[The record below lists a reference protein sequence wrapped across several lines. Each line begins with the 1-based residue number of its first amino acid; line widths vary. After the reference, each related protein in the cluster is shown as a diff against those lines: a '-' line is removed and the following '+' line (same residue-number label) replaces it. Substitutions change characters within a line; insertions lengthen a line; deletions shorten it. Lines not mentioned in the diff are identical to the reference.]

1 MKKIGVLAMQGA
13 FVEHISAL
21 RQLGAEAVPVRRVDE
36 LKGICGLVI
45 PGGESTT
52 ICKLMREY
60 SLIEEVCKLIAKGLP
75 VLGTCA
81 GMILLAKEI
90 LGPNEHSLKVMNIKV
105 RRNAFGR
112 QVDSF
117 EADLDIPALGHPP
130 FRAVFI
136 RAPWIETAGEGVEI
150 LASLPDGTPVAA
162 REGNL
167 VATAFHPELTPD
179 LRLHEYFLSVVGS
192 HSKQK
197 VAEM

>member
-21 RQLGAEAVPVRRVDE
+21 RQLGAEAVPVRRVEE

-60 SLIEEVCKLIAKGLP
+60 SLIEEVVKLIAKGLP

-90 LGPNEHSLKVMNIKV
+90 LGPNEHSLKAMNIKV

-117 EADLDIPALGHPP
+117 EADLDIPALGHLP

-136 RAPWIETAGEGVEI
+136 RAPWIEEAGEGVEI

-162 REGNL
+162 REGNI
-167 VATAFHPELTPD
+167 VAIAFHPELTPD
-179 LRLHEYFLSVVGS
+179 LRLHEYFLSVVDS
-192 HSKQK
+192 HSNQK

>member
-1 MKKIGVLAMQGA
+1 MKRIGVLAVQGA

-60 SLIEEVCKLIAKGLP
+60 SLVEEVGKLIAEGLP

-81 GMILLAKEI
+81 GMILLAKEV
-90 LGPNEHSLKVMNIKV
+90 LGPNEHSLKAMNIKV

-179 LRLHEYFLSVVGS
+179 LRLHEYFLSLVDS

>member
-36 LKGICGLVI
+36 LEGICGLVI

-60 SLIEEVCKLIAKGLP
+60 SLIEEVGKLIAKGLP

-90 LGPNEHSLKVMNIKV
+90 LGPNEHSLKAMNIKV

-117 EADLDIPALGHPP
+117 EADLDIPALGQPP

-136 RAPWIETAGEGVEI
+136 RAPWIEGVGEGVEI

-179 LRLHEYFLSVVGS
+179 LRLHEYFLSLVDS